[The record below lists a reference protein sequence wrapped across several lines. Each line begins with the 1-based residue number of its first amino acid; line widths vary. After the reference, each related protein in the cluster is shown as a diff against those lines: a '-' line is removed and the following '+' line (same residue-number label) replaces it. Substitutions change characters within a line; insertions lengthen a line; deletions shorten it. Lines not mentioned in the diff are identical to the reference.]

1 MAYIIVKPDRDQNLY
16 VIWSTFTDSPV
27 FCGDRAETF
36 AELGGDV
43 RPGRCPTCQSWVS
56 GSTTPAARMR
66 KADEHGSEARH
77 YGWDKSEF
85 FYQQAGMLARAD
97 LVKAVDLEC
106 AGRDDLV
113 LDLLTPFEDAP
124 ELLVEAK
131 RRRAAMVDGRR

>member
-1 MAYIIVKPDRDQNLY
+1 MGYIIVKPDRDEDLY

-27 FCGDRAETF
+27 FYGDRTETF

-43 RPGRCPTCQSWVS
+43 RLGRWLTWWSWVAE
-56 GSTTPAARMR
+56 STTPAARLR
-66 KADEHGSEARH
+66 KADEHGSDARR

-113 LDLLTPFEDAP
+113 LELLTPFEDAP

-131 RRRAAMVDGRR
+131 RRQAAMVDG